1 MDIIL
6 LLVLAVSPPVAFLC
20 YIIYMDRAEPEPHNM
35 IAKVLFIGAAAVI
48 PAGLIEYILLKIPFF
63 NTGGFEGA
71 FLQSFI
77 IISPVEELAKL
88 LVVLLF
94 VWNNK
99 NFNEKNDGIVYVGTA
114 AVGFAL
120 FENILYV
127 MQHGFSTGF
136 FRSITA
142 IPLHTFTGILMGYFT
157 GIAKFSENKSETR
170 KNILKGFFIAY
181 IVHAMYDT
189 LALSGTSAGLLI
201 IPIVIAIAV
210 MGVSYLKKG
219 REVSVQQWSGRE
231 KENAENIPTDDV
243 AAEKPSESK
252 ISPVSVP
259 AIEIEDGAKKTGKI
273 KVVISRLIFTACGI
287 FWAMMV
293 IGIAYGDG
301 SSFKPDDA
309 GNIIAGTVVLTI
321 IPVMIGVFL
330 EISHRRDGMRSLVNY
345 GRGR

>member
-6 LLVLAVSPPVAFLC
+6 LLVLAMSPPVAFLC

-35 IAKVLFIGAAAVI
+35 IAKVLFLGAAAVI
-48 PAGLIEYILLKIPFF
+48 PAGFIEYIFLKIPFF

-77 IISPVEELAKL
+77 VISPVEEIAKL

-94 VWNNK
+94 VWNDK

-120 FENILYV
+120 LENILYV
-127 MQHGFSTGF
+127 AQHGFSTGF

-157 GIAKFSENKSETR
+157 GIAKFSENKSQTR
-170 KNILKGFFIAY
+170 KNILKGFFVAY
-181 IVHAMYDT
+181 LIHAMYDT

-210 MGVSYLKKG
+210 MGISYLKKG
-219 REVSVQQWSGRE
+219 REVSVQQWKGNE
-231 KENAENIPTDDV
+231 KEDAENISVTDV
-243 AAEKPSESK
+243 AAEKPLEAA
-252 ISPVSVP
+252 IPPVFVP
-259 AIEIEDGAKKTGKI
+259 AVDISGGVKKKGSI
-273 KVVISRLIFTACGI
+273 KVVISRLVFAACGI
-287 FWAMMV
+287 FWAIIL

-301 SSFKPDDA
+301 SSLKPDDA

-321 IPVMIGVFL
+321 IPVVIGMFL
-330 EISHRRDGMRSLVNY
+330 EISHRRDVNRP
-345 GRGR
+345 GVK